1 MREPKKIPSKQNR
14 ADPFLKLTGAQLVC
28 CGLILGLV
36 FGAMKLNAPLFERLR
51 AEFHELNAVDIDPGS
66 FRFFDFGSAGE
77 KQDDGA
83 STAEADDTATT
94 EKDTFAADETPA
106 EEENSA
112 FAGGEDLADDEALR
126 AMRFSFY
133 ESDAAV
139 VMPVNGRV
147 SSPFGERVHP
157 IYGTQ
162 GFHSGQDIAAP
173 EGTPVYAA
181 MDGEVIAVGVGEM
194 SGNYVKLSHAEGME
208 TLYCHLCAAN
218 VEEGVA
224 VRRGDV
230 IGFVGQTGLA
240 TGPHLH
246 FEVHID
252 GVKRDPAFLLEDA
265 AVVS

>member
-1 MREPKKIPSKQNR
+1 MREQKMSKQKR
-14 ADPFLKLTGAQLVC
+14 GDPFLKLTGAQLIC

-51 AEFHELNAVDIDPGS
+51 AEFSELNAGDIDPGS

-77 KQDDGA
+77 KQDGGDA
-83 STAEADDTATT
+83 ATG
-94 EKDTFAADETPA
+94 ADETETADEDASAADKAPA
-106 EEENSA
+106 EKENGA
-112 FAGGEDLADDEALR
+112 FAGGEDLANDEALR

-147 SSPFGERVHP
+147 SSSFGERVHP

-194 SGNYVKLSHAEGME
+194 SGNYVKLSHADGME
-208 TLYCHLCAAN
+208 TLYCHLSASN

>member
-1 MREPKKIPSKQNR
+1 MREPKKTPSKQKR
-14 ADPFLKLTGAQLVC
+14 SDPFLKLTGAQLVC

-51 AEFHELNAVDIDPGS
+51 AEFNELNTGDIDPGG

-77 KQDDGA
+77 KQDGGA
-83 STAEADDTATT
+83 AAAT
-94 EKDTFAADETPA
+94 
-106 EEENSA
+106 EEEESTEEDAESTDGGYSEEDRDA

-147 SSPFGERVHP
+147 SSPFGERIHP
-157 IYGTQ
+157 IYGTP
-162 GFHSGQDIAAP
+162 GFHSGQDIAAS

-181 MDGEVIAVGVGEM
+181 MDGEVIAVGVGER

-208 TLYCHLCAAN
+208 TLYCHLCAHN
-218 VEEGVA
+218 VEEGVT

>member
-1 MREPKKIPSKQNR
+1 MREQKMSKQKR
-14 ADPFLKLTGAQLVC
+14 GDPFLKLTGAQLIC

-51 AEFHELNAVDIDPGS
+51 AEFSELNAGDIDPGS

-77 KQDDGA
+77 KQDGGDA
-83 STAEADDTATT
+83 ATG
-94 EKDTFAADETPA
+94 ADETETADEDASAADKAPA
-106 EEENSA
+106 EEENGA
-112 FAGGEDLADDEALR
+112 FAGGEDLANDEALR

-147 SSPFGERVHP
+147 SSSFGERVHP

-194 SGNYVKLSHAEGME
+194 SGNYVKQRALPCGAG
-208 TLYCHLCAAN
+208 T
-218 VEEGVA
+218 
-224 VRRGDV
+224 
-230 IGFVGQTGLA
+230 
-240 TGPHLH
+240 
-246 FEVHID
+246 
-252 GVKRDPAFLLEDA
+252 
-265 AVVS
+265 